1 MCIMQSYRIPIMAI
15 CQPCQKHNTC
25 PCNRTAV
32 FSRRFFSNGKEDNE
46 VPILLVVILF
56 ACAIGI
62 VIALLTLSIQRISR
76 RVIEQYRDRLDDA
89 NTIVNQ
95 GRPPRLLGSAFS
107 RAHRGG
113 EGGARGNRSEKRER
127 ILTAHFSRFLTPAF
141 PHAIAAPG
149 RSNRSGSRPRGQ
161 CLKRLK
167 RLISFMEKG
176 AVL

>member
-1 MCIMQSYRIPIMAI
+1 M
-15 CQPCQKHNTC
+15 
-25 PCNRTAV
+25 
-32 FSRRFFSNGKEDNE
+32 
-46 VPILLVVILF
+46 PILLVVILF

-95 GRPPRLLGSAFS
+95 GRPPDSWVQPFRERIGAAKAG
-107 RAHRGG
+107 R
-113 EGGARGNRSEKRER
+113 EGTGVKRER
-127 ILTAHFSRFLTPAF
+127 ESSLPTSRGFSPLHFLT
-141 PHAIAAPG
+141 H
-149 RSNRSGSRPRGQ
+149 RSARSVEQVGEQARGQ

-176 AVL
+176 QFYDDDETREIVVKTLRVEYDRWTSCHWSELVRSEEGEGRAD